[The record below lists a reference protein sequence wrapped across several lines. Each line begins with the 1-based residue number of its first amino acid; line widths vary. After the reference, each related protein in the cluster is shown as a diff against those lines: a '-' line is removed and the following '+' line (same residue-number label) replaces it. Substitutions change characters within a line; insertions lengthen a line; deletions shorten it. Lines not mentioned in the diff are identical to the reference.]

1 MRKFLLAIA
10 ALMSLLWGCNSES
23 DHISNQ
29 SNGKFETNAGA
40 LSRITSSGLGV
51 DNTIL
56 FLGADTT
63 NNAGKLKITAN
74 VPEITLTWNVHEGS
88 NLDTTIT
95 SIEIVDGCATLNLN
109 WAKELENGNYAP
121 EATAFINGVRLSD
134 GVTSLYVHLILTTNP
149 LIEDFEYL
157 LNFPVVET
165 PEIYMIQITPKEVA
179 MAEDE
184 GGVARIM
191 LAGTAPVQLQTERI
205 GSFTKIDHSLLPEFI
220 EDDGGVLIPFKWKTT
235 PPEANFKVSY
245 TVYSYDTN
253 LTAEALVSYTKQ
265 TEAFLTATP
274 DTLCFIDAGG
284 TLSTRIETNQDKWIL
299 QDINNLPEWLSCSAI
314 EGTKGTSSLSIT
326 TKPNKSVEARS
337 FILSLLAGTA
347 KQEISVTQQG
357 FTPELNVSY
366 SPSSDVKAEGENL
379 SVNVVS
385 NVDWQLSEDIPSW
398 LHPNISSG
406 SGNGIIIFTV
416 DPHNSFESRTAVVS
430 IVSKTITPAISR
442 DITFTQKGRNFKVT
456 PPLFP
461 DINAKGDNVN
471 VNVTS
476 NVDWE
481 VSEDKPSWIHSNVE
495 KGNGDGTV
503 VLSIDANETF
513 EKRTASVK
521 IFTMNETTKLSQEV
535 LITQNQR
542 SFNVLQT
549 SFPNIKPEGENI
561 SVNVISNVNWQI
573 SEDIPAWIL
582 PDVTQ
587 GSDNG
592 NINFDIQP
600 NMTSELRTATVKI
613 YTILGGVEVSK
624 TITFTQQNVRLDVSP
639 NSYLNINELGEN
651 LTVNVASN
659 VSWQITGN
667 IPEWLHPDRHSGSGN
682 RSIVFTA
689 DANDTFTSRSAT
701 VTISIIVG
709 IEVVTKEVRFTQ
721 KAYEP
726 YLQVSNSS
734 FTNVDRTGAVL
745 STNISSNTTWTV
757 VNRNSWIRVTPS
769 NGSGDTSLRI
779 TVLRNNKLG
788 TRTGT
793 ITLRSTNI
801 TGEEMTSTITVE
813 QNGYGING
821 NHEGFN

>member
-1 MRKFLLAIA
+1 MRKFLLGIA
-10 ALMSLLWGCNSES
+10 ALISLLWGCNSES

-29 SNGKFETNAGA
+29 SNGKFETNAGV

-51 DNTIL
+51 DNMIL
-56 FLGADTT
+56 FLQADTT

-74 VPEITLTWNVHEGS
+74 VPEITLTWNVHEES
-88 NLDTTIT
+88 NLDTTLT
-95 SIEIVDGCATLNLN
+95 SIEIVDGCATLDLH

-157 LNFPVVET
+157 LNFPVVDT

-179 MAEDE
+179 MVEDE
-184 GGVARIM
+184 GGVAQIT

-245 TVYSYDTN
+245 SVYSYDTN
-253 LTAEALVSYTKQ
+253 LTAEALISYTKQ
-265 TEAFLTATP
+265 TEAFLAATP
-274 DTLCFIDAGG
+274 DTLCFLDAGG

-299 QDINNLPEWLSCSAI
+299 QEINNIPQWLSCSAI

-326 TKPNKSVEARS
+326 TKSNKSVEARS
-337 FILSLLAGTA
+337 FILNLLAGTV

-366 SPSSDVKAEGENL
+366 SPSSDIKAEGENL

-385 NVDWQLSEDIPSW
+385 NVDWQLSEDIPNW

-430 IVSKTITPAISR
+430 IVSKTITPVISR

-471 VNVTS
+471 VNVIS

-481 VSEDKPSWIHSNVE
+481 VSEDIPSWIHSNVK

-513 EKRTASVK
+513 EKRMASVK
-521 IFTMNETTKLSQEV
+521 IFAMDETTELGQEI

-542 SFNVLQT
+542 TFNVLQT

-561 SVNVISNVNWQI
+561 NVNVTSNVNWRI

-582 PDVTQ
+582 PDVTE
-587 GSDNG
+587 GADNG
-592 NINFDIQP
+592 NINFVIVP
-600 NMTSELRTATVKI
+600 NTTNVLRTASVKI
-613 YTILGGVEVSK
+613 YTVLGGVEVSR
-624 TITFTQQNVRLDVSP
+624 IVTFTQQNVRLDVSP
-639 NSYLNINELGEN
+639 NSYLNINESGEN
-651 LTVNVASN
+651 LTVNVTSN
-659 VSWQITGN
+659 VNWQITGN

-689 DANDTFTSRSAT
+689 DANDTFASRSAT
-701 VTISIIVG
+701 VTISFIIG
-709 IEVVTKEVRFTQ
+709 IEVITKEVRFTQ

-745 STNISSNTTWTV
+745 STNVSSNTTWTV
-757 VNRNSWIRVTPS
+757 VNKNSWIRVTPS

-801 TGEEMTSTITVE
+801 TGEEMTSTITIE
-813 QNGYGING
+813 QKGYGING

>member
-284 TLSTRIETNQDKWIL
+284 TLSTRIETNLDKWIL

-366 SPSSDVKAEGENL
+366 SPSSDIKAEGENL

-592 NINFDIQP
+592 NINFDIEP
-600 NMTSELRTATVKI
+600 NMASELRTATVKI

>member
-191 LAGTAPVQLQTERI
+191 LVGTAPVQLQTERI

-613 YTILGGVEVSK
+613 YTILGGVEVCK